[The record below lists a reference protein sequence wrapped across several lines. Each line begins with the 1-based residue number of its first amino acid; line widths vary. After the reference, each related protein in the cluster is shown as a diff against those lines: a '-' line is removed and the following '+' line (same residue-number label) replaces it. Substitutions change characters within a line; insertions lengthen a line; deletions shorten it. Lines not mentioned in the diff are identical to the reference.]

1 MPTFISSIYVAKFW
15 RVNCAKTRNYDIISN
30 MSNQESNK
38 NLRFVE
44 SAEPMLT
51 DNDTFH
57 LVTWPNTTQEAIAD
71 AVDGDSWYKQAQCA
85 ELNAN
90 YMYPKD
96 RHEEQQAKNICHNCP
111 VIKQCLDQSIR
122 GREIYG
128 IWGGMNPQ
136 ERQRL
141 YVPKNRI
148 K

>member
-1 MPTFISSIYVAKFW
+1 
-15 RVNCAKTRNYDIISN
+15 
-30 MSNQESNK
+30 MSNQESSR

-44 SAEPMLT
+44 SVGPT
-51 DNDTFH
+51 FIDNDTLH
-57 LVTWPNTTQEAIAD
+57 IQPVLETWPNTSKETVTD
-71 AVDGDSWYKQAQCA
+71 AVEGDSWYKQAQCA

-111 VIKQCLDQSIR
+111 VIEQCLAQSIR
-122 GREIYG
+122 DREIYG

-141 YVPKNRI
+141 YDTKNRT